1 MTEPGHKNCSVG
13 LFARPPLRSDVLKRG
28 SRTGARDR
36 ARDKEAWLASLV
48 RHFTI
53 TMTYEKGATRYLD
66 RINRT
71 VKSSFIYNI
80 PSILF
85 KNKNMSPNDG
95 TGFPSR
101 KQGLIVKDTENA
113 IDSTMA
119 HHPTILIVDDQEWSS
134 RSLESVF
141 SGDEYRVI
149 LVHTAHD
156 ALAAAKAQLPDLLF
170 INDALPNDD
179 GVKLCHSLRADLEF
193 GKVRPILIIAS
204 ERPTR
209 DRRLTA
215 LRAGAWEVISHPI
228 DAEELLLRIRAYLE
242 ASFELDRLRK
252 QCLVDYLTG
261 LYNVRGLEQRAK
273 EITSVARRESQAVA
287 CVVLAPIFEFD
298 RDLAAESQG
307 LISGAAA
314 RCGSALKSV
323 GRISDAIGRLGPL
336 EFAVLAPST
345 DKDGAVLLAER
356 MAGAL
361 RTCLEA
367 EKLTSFDLRAGFE
380 AVANAGETTMAPSDL
395 LVHAT
400 RALQKSRRMGNGDW
414 IQQFTPG

>member
-1 MTEPGHKNCSVG
+1 M
-13 LFARPPLRSDVLKRG
+13 
-28 SRTGARDR
+28 ARD
-36 ARDKEAWLASLV
+36 
-48 RHFTI
+48 
-53 TMTYEKGATRYLD
+53 
-66 RINRT
+66 
-71 VKSSFIYNI
+71 
-80 PSILF
+80 P
-85 KNKNMSPNDG
+85 
-95 TGFPSR
+95 PSR
-101 KQGLIVKDTENA
+101 KQRLIVKDTENA

-134 RSLESVF
+134 RSLESVLP
-141 SGDEYRVI
+141 GNEYRVI

-156 ALAAAKAQLPDLLF
+156 ALAATKAQLPDLLF
-170 INDALPNDD
+170 INDLLPNDD
-179 GVKLCHSLRADLEF
+179 GVKLCRSLRADPEF
-193 GKVRPILIIAS
+193 GKVRPILIIS
-204 ERPTR
+204 PERPTR

-252 QCLVDYLTG
+252 QCMVDYLTG

-273 EITSVARRESQAVA
+273 EITSVARREGQAIA

-298 RDLAAESQG
+298 RDLSAKSQAP
-307 LISGAAA
+307 ISGTAA
-314 RCGSALKSV
+314 RCGTALKSA
-323 GRISDAIGRLGPL
+323 GRTSDAVGRLGPL

-356 MAGAL
+356 LAEAL
-361 RTCLEA
+361 RSSLEA
-367 EKLTSFDLRAGFE
+367 EQLTSFDVRAGFE
-380 AVANAGETTMAPSDL
+380 AVANAGETTMALSDL

-400 RALQKSRRMGNGDW
+400 LALQRLRRMSNGEW

>member
-1 MTEPGHKNCSVG
+1 M
-13 LFARPPLRSDVLKRG
+13 
-28 SRTGARDR
+28 
-36 ARDKEAWLASLV
+36 
-48 RHFTI
+48 
-53 TMTYEKGATRYLD
+53 
-66 RINRT
+66 
-71 VKSSFIYNI
+71 
-80 PSILF
+80 
-85 KNKNMSPNDG
+85 
-95 TGFPSR
+95 
-101 KQGLIVKDTENA
+101 KDAENP

-119 HHPTILIVDDQEWSS
+119 HHPTILIVDEQEWSS
-134 RSLESVF
+134 RSLESVL

-156 ALAAAKAQLPDLLF
+156 ALAATKAQLPDLLF
-170 INDALPNDD
+170 INDLLPNDD
-179 GVKLCHSLRADLEF
+179 GVKLCRSLRADPEF

-242 ASFELDRLRK
+242 ASFELDRLKK

-261 LYNVRGLEQRAK
+261 LYNARGLEQRAK

-298 RDLAAESQG
+298 RDLAAESQW

-356 MAGAL
+356 LAGAL